1 MNCTNFL
8 ILLCMCTFHNFTDMP
23 PQLTI
28 TFPNKGIPS
37 PKPIPFFG
45 NVWDGTSSA
54 Q

>member
-8 ILLCMCTFHNFTDMP
+8 ISFAFHNFTDMP